1 MRETTCRRTIGRGA
15 IVVLVLALEAAV
27 AATTALGTAKAA
39 LAVVV
44 LLAAAAA
51 VAEPTLVAA
60 LSLPATFLTLRVSAG
75 SLDLSYADVALVAS
89 LVACGLL
96 APWRD
101 RSFRPVVNATL
112 AYLALL
118 SVAVLLR
125 PSQRAMLEWGH
136 RLVLVLGSAAV
147 GAAIARRGRAHLA
160 LRAFVLAAVVV
171 GLEAVRNTLANGLK
185 PAYPFTFNKNAA
197 GMLITCALITVFTA
211 APALRW
217 PRGLVR
223 LVAVPLLAGSL
234 ACQSRMAVAA
244 LVLVL
249 LLSGIHQG
257 RSGGLLG
264 LLGIGASGA
273 MVWATRSSF
282 AESGDGAKF
291 NSLNTRLSTYERA
304 LELWRANRLAGSG
317 LRFWRDPLLGAGEPH
332 NLVIAGLGESGVIG
346 VAAVVLLNTLVIAA
360 LIRRRDVLGRLAI
373 YVLLAQIMDGLGDIY
388 WRAGTGTLPWLIVG
402 LAQGTPSP
410 VKATIAR
417 RRSSPVTDRVAP
429 AMA

>member
-1 MRETTCRRTIGRGA
+1 MRETISRRTIGRGTA
-15 IVVLVLALEAAV
+15 IALVLALEAAV
-27 AATTALGTAKAA
+27 ATATALGARTAAVAVLA
-39 LAVVV
+39 LLV
-44 LLAAAAA
+44 AAAA
-51 VAEPTLVAA
+51 VAEPTVVAA
-60 LSLPATFLTLRVSAG
+60 LSLPATFLTLRLSAG
-75 SLDLSYADVALVAS
+75 GLDLSYADAALVAS

-101 RSFRPVVNATL
+101 RAFRPVVHAAA

-118 SVAVLLR
+118 AVAVLLQ
-125 PSQRAMLEWGH
+125 PSQRAVLEWAH

-147 GAAIARRGRAHLA
+147 GAAVARRGRAHLA
-160 LRAFVLAAVVV
+160 LRAFVLAAIVV
-171 GLEAVRNTLANGLK
+171 GLEAVRNTLSNGLK

-197 GMLITCALITVFTA
+197 GMLLTCALIMVFTA

-217 PRGLVR
+217 PRSVIR
-223 LVAVPLLAGSL
+223 LLALPLLAGSL

-244 LVLVL
+244 FVLVL

-282 AESGDGAKF
+282 AESGEGAQF
-291 NSLNTRLSTYERA
+291 NSLNSRLTTYERA
-304 LELWRANRLAGSG
+304 LELWREHRFAGAG

-332 NLVIAGLGESGVIG
+332 NLVIAGLGETGILG
-346 VAAVVLLNTLVIAA
+346 LAAVVLLNALVIAA
-360 LIRRRDVLGRLAI
+360 LMRRRDVLGRLAI

-388 WRAGTGTLPWLIVG
+388 WRAGTGTLPWLVVG
-402 LAQGTPSP
+402 LALGTPAP
-410 VKATIAR
+410 AR
-417 RRSSPVTDRVAP
+417 REIGRRRAAPDTDRAAP
-429 AMA
+429 AMV